1 METRDRVLRHL
12 KRRGPS
18 SVGEVAAALS
28 LSPNATR
35 HHLLALERAA
45 IVASEPDRDRSGGRS
60 GVRRGAGRPARR
72 YTLTLAAEGAFPK
85 RYPELLAALLAV
97 AEQQRVL
104 DPLLRGVVDALATP
118 LRAQLLRLPPRERL
132 WRLLQAL
139 EYGDMLPALT
149 AESGGWTLVAHNCVY
164 RDAGCQAAGVCEL
177 LPRVVEAATD
187 LPAERL
193 SCQRDGLAACTFTG
207 GWRSQTTG

>member
-12 KRRGPS
+12 KRQGPS
-18 SVGEVAAALS
+18 TVAEVASALS
-28 LSPNATR
+28 LSANATR

-45 IVASEPDRDRSGGRS
+45 IVASEPDRG
-60 GVRRGAGRPARR
+60 RRGVGRPARR
-72 YTLTLAAEGAFPK
+72 YALTLAAEDAFPK
-85 RYPELLAALLAV
+85 RYPELLAALLTV
-97 AEQQRVL
+97 ADRQRVL

-118 LRAQLLRLPPRERL
+118 LRADLMRLPPRERL

-164 RDAGCQAAGVCEL
+164 RDAGCQAPGVCEL

-193 SCQRDGLAACTFTG
+193 SCQRDGLPTCTFTG
-207 GWRSQTTG
+207 GWRAEPTG

>member
-12 KRRGPS
+12 KRQGPS
-18 SVGEVAAALS
+18 SVTQVATALS

-45 IVASEPDRDRSGGRS
+45 IVASEPDRART
-60 GVRRGAGRPARR
+60 GAGRPARR
-72 YTLTLAAEGAFPK
+72 YALTVAAEDSFPK
-85 RYPELLAALLAV
+85 RSPELLAALLAV
-97 AEQQRVL
+97 ADQQQVL
-104 DPLLRGVVDALATP
+104 EPLLRGVVDALATP
-118 LRAQLLRLPPRERL
+118 LRAELLRLPPRERL

-149 AESGGWTLVAHNCVY
+149 AEPTGWTLVAHNCVY

-207 GWRSQTTG
+207 GWSPAPAP

>member
-18 SVGEVAAALS
+18 TVADVATALS

-45 IVASEPDRDRSGGRS
+45 IVATDPDRGRPASG
-60 GVRRGAGRPARR
+60 RGPGRPARR
-72 YTLTLAAEGAFPK
+72 YALTLAAEDAFPK
-85 RYPELLAALLAV
+85 RYPELLSAMLTV
-97 AEQQRVL
+97 AEDQRVL
-104 DPLLRGVVDALATP
+104 EPLLRGVVDALATP
-118 LRAQLLRLPPRERL
+118 RRAELLRLPPRERL

-139 EYGDMLPALT
+139 QYGDMLPALT

-164 RDAGCQAAGVCEL
+164 RDAGCQVAAVCDL

-193 SCQRDGLAACTFTG
+193 SCQRDGRAACTFSG
-207 GWRSQTTG
+207 GWRPSDAP

>member
-12 KRRGPS
+12 KRQGPS
-18 SVGEVAAALS
+18 TVAELASALS

-35 HHLLALERAA
+35 HHLLALERVA
-45 IVASEPDRDRSGGRS
+45 IVASEPDRGP
-60 GVRRGAGRPARR
+60 RGAGRPARR
-72 YTLTLAAEGAFPK
+72 YALTLAAEDAFPK
-85 RYPELLAALLAV
+85 RYPELLAALLTV
-97 AEQQRVL
+97 ADRQRVL

-118 LRAQLLRLPPRERL
+118 LRADLMRLPPRERL

-164 RDAGCQAAGVCEL
+164 RDAGCQAPGVCEL

-193 SCQRDGLAACTFTG
+193 SCQRDGLPTCTFTG
-207 GWRSQTTG
+207 GWPAEPSG

>member
-12 KRRGPS
+12 KRQGPS
-18 SVGEVAAALS
+18 TVAEVSAALS
-28 LSPNATR
+28 LSANAAR

-45 IVASEPDRDRSGGRS
+45 VVTSEPERGRS
-60 GVRRGAGRPARR
+60 GAGRPARR
-72 YTLTLAAEGAFPK
+72 YALTLAAEDAFPK

-97 AEQQRVL
+97 AERQRVL
-104 DPLLRGVVDALATP
+104 EPLLRGVVDALATP
-118 LRAQLLRLPPRERL
+118 LRSELMRLPPRERV

-139 EYGDMLPALT
+139 AYGDMLPALT
-149 AESGGWTLVAHNCVY
+149 AEPSGWTLVAHNCVY
-164 RDAGCQAAGVCEL
+164 RDAGCQSAGVCEL

-193 SCQRDGLAACTFTG
+193 SCQRDGLAACTFSG
-207 GWRSQTTG
+207 GWRSRPDG

>member
-12 KRRGPS
+12 KRQGPS
-18 SVGEVAAALS
+18 SVADVAAALS

-45 IVASEPDRDRSGGRS
+45 IVVSEPDRE
-60 GVRRGAGRPARR
+60 RRGGAGRPARR
-72 YTLTLAAEGAFPK
+72 YALTLAAEDAFPK

-97 AEQQRVL
+97 ADQQRVL
-104 DPLLRGVVDALATP
+104 EPLLRGVVDALATP
-118 LRAQLLRLPPRERL
+118 LRGALLRLPPRERL

-193 SCQRDGLAACTFTG
+193 SCQRDGHAACTFTG
-207 GWRSQTTG
+207 GWRPQPHG

>member
-12 KRRGPS
+12 KRQGPS
-18 SVGEVAAALS
+18 TVSEVAAALS

-45 IVASEPDRDRSGGRS
+45 IVASEPDRERPGG
-60 GVRRGAGRPARR
+60 RRGAGRPARR
-72 YTLTLAAEGAFPK
+72 YALTLAAEDAFPK

-97 AEQQRVL
+97 ADQQRVL
-104 DPLLRGVVDALATP
+104 EPLLRGVVDALAVP
-118 LRAQLLRLPPRERL
+118 LRAELLRLPPRERL

-149 AESGGWTLVAHNCVY
+149 TEPGGWTLIAHNCVY

-177 LPRVVEAATD
+177 LPRVVEAATG

-193 SCQRDGLAACTFTG
+193 SCQRDGLAACTFSG
-207 GWRSQTTG
+207 GWRPLPTG

>member
-12 KRRGPS
+12 KRHGGATVPELADALGFS
-18 SVGEVAAALS
+18 ANAA
-28 LSPNATR
+28 R
-35 HHLLALERAA
+35 HHLMRLEREGV
-45 IVASEPDRDRSGGRS
+45 VASAPDRKRH
-60 GVRRGAGRPARR
+60 GAGRPAQR
-72 YTLTLAAEGAFPK
+72 YTLTLAAEDAFPK

-97 AEQQRVL
+97 ADQQRVL
-104 DPLLRGVVDALATP
+104 EPLLRGVVDALAVP
-118 LRAQLLRLPPRERL
+118 LRAELLRLPPRERL

-149 AESGGWTLVAHNCVY
+149 TEPGGWTLIAHNCVY

-193 SCQRDGLAACTFTG
+193 SCQRDGLAACTFSG
-207 GWRSQTTG
+207 GWRPLPTG